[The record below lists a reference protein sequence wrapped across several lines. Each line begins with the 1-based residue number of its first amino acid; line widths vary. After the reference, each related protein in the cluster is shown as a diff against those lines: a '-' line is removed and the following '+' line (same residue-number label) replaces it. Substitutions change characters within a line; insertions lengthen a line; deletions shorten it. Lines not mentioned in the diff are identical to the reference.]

1 MAVWKFFG
9 DNYSDNAERVAKQRW
24 NGFMKKNL
32 TKAIVLSVLTMGA
45 LGMTSSVSAAEMGF
59 KEFIDRC
66 PPGENTVTVD
76 ENTAVK
82 ADPIG
87 TGDVAWKVLAISP
100 YTINVAKGAELVLN
114 DLITYDAKIIGEGD
128 IVINKTKLSN
138 TYGGAYPAGLVIPH
152 NGITYIDGID
162 QKVLIKGNSLTIDV
176 TTDGNW
182 ASKGIMVAS
191 QGGGNIQIDLTGDL
205 LIKSNNSC
213 YLVDRGVGET
223 TPTFTNIEARNVTMI
238 AKSNWVIKNEDAGT
252 LNIDA
257 EKVYLEAQNGGGIT
271 NNSTGVINIASK
283 EFTLNSVYDS
293 LSAGSGDII
302 IKTEGDNTLTATRT
316 GEPSK
321 WGTAGNGVHAKNAK
335 IQLIST
341 TGNNTIT
348 AGLDGLQAAKWTF
361 ANGGACVEA
370 PNAKIE
376 VIGVNNIIKA
386 ERNGAY
392 TLGGNI
398 EVTSSNDN
406 LIDAETG
413 LYADKGNVIFDAGN
427 NTVINATDKAM
438 YATNHGVAKVL
449 SEKLTQM
456 TGDVVANSFGSA
468 TAGFDSKESYLLGAV
483 HTDGGRTD
491 NSKTDLTFTN
501 GATWYLTDNSN
512 VSDLTLDNGI
522 VDLTEQV
529 KNNEKVNAYKV
540 SIDRNLNGS
549 GLFKLDLTYLD
560 NNVESYMRDDNSDFI
575 YIYGGDNS
583 EQNIEFA
590 INDANLGAMKS
601 GDKLYFAQVHDD
613 AATFGQGETIKRANE
628 DSIYDNQYRIDFE
641 EHEEAIASALS
652 LANDDSAGDKPSE
665 IVPMYSDWFITCE
678 KGDINPNGE
687 TPVQSYNAGFA
698 LWRDD
703 DTLLKRLGELRYTND
718 EGGVWTRVIG
728 KKLEDNRALGF
739 NTHAKTVQVG
749 YDRKDVQEDGSGTW
763 RKGIAIGHT
772 WADTSFSGGEG
783 KNNYTDLSIYATN
796 IRKHDHYLD
805 LVARF
810 GRINSD
816 YDTVY
821 GDHGEF
827 DNWAGSLSAE
837 YGRKKQMNED
847 NWFIEPQA
855 QLTYSYMWGDSYTT
869 RKGVRVEQDNAD
881 SLVGR
886 AGFIISKELES
897 ERKYP
902 NRYYAKAFIMHEF
915 LDGGDN
921 TVSLG
926 SDRFYAGS
934 DFKDTW
940 YVVGV
945 GANADM
951 GNQCTFYFDAE
962 KNFKAH
968 VKMPYRIEAGFR
980 WEF

>member
-1 MAVWKFFG
+1 MELLGRSSLAVWKFFG

-24 NGFMKKNL
+24 NEFMKKNL

-59 KEFIDRC
+59 KEFIDSYSS
-66 PPGENTVTVD
+66 GGNKVTVD
-76 ENTAVK
+76 EDTVVN

-138 TYGGAYPAGLVIPH
+138 TYGGAYHAGLVIPP
-152 NGITYIDGID
+152 NDLSYIAGID
-162 QKVLIKGNSLTIDV
+162 QNVVIKGNSLTIDV

-191 QGGGNIQIDLTGDL
+191 QGDGNIQIDLTGDL
-205 LIKSNNSC
+205 LIKSNDSC

-223 TPTFTNIEARNVTMI
+223 TPAFTNIEARNVTMI
-238 AKSNWVIKNEDAGT
+238 AKSNYVIKNETAGT
-252 LNIDA
+252 LNIEA
-257 EKVYLEAQNGGGIT
+257 EK
-271 NNSTGVINIASK
+271 NI
-283 EFTLNSVYDS
+283 S
-293 LSAGSGDII
+293 LKG
-302 IKTEGDNTLTATRT
+302 
-316 GEPSK
+316 
-321 WGTAGNGVHAKNAK
+321 GNGVSNNSNGKVDITAKNGDVNIESRAYYG
-335 IQLIST
+335 LVALGSGGISVS
-341 TGNNTIT
+341 GENNTIT
-348 AGLDGLQAAKWTF
+348 VGSVDNDCPDRGIRNSDGRVVLTATK
-361 ANGGACVEA
+361 
-370 PNAKIE
+370 
-376 VIGVNNIIKA
+376 
-386 ERNGAY
+386 
-392 TLGGNI
+392 
-398 EVTSSNDN
+398 
-406 LIDAETG
+406 
-413 LYADKGNVIFDAGN
+413 GN
-427 NTVINATDKAM
+427 NTVYGAEYGAYASGKEEIQILAANGANNIEGEVEAALYSLNGLVTASAIDNNIKSDKNAM
-438 YATNHGVAKVL
+438 YAYGGRINVESTGTTK
-449 SEKLTQM
+449 M
-456 TGDVVANSFGSA
+456 IGDVVADKSGYA
-468 TAGFDSKESYLLGAV
+468 KAGFDSEKSYLLGAV
-483 HTDGGRTD
+483 HTDGRRTD
-491 NSKTDLTFTN
+491 NSKTDLSFTN

-601 GDKLYFAQVHDD
+601 GDKLYFAQVHNDG
-613 AATFGQGETIKRANE
+613 ATFGQGETIRKANE
-628 DSIYDNQYRIDFE
+628 DSIYDNQYRIESE
-641 EHEEAIASALS
+641 EHKEVAQLS
-652 LANDDSAGDKPSE
+652 LDDRAASNPDGIDEEKPTGPSEPE
-665 IVPMYSDWFITCE
+665 IVPMYSDWYITCE
-678 KGDINPNGE
+678 KGGINPNGE

>member
-24 NGFMKKNL
+24 NEFMKKNL

-45 LGMTSSVSAAEMGF
+45 LGMTSSVSAAKMGF
-59 KEFIDRC
+59 KDFIDSC
-66 PPGENTVTVD
+66 SSGGNTVTVD
-76 ENTAVK
+76 KDTVVN

-87 TGDVAWKVLAISP
+87 TGDTPWNVLAISP

-152 NGITYIDGID
+152 NEITYIDGID
-162 QKVLIKGNSLTIDV
+162 QNVLIKGNSLTIDV

-191 QGGGNIQIDLTGDL
+191 KGGGNIQIDLTGDL

-213 YLVDRGVGET
+213 YLVDRSEGELL
-223 TPTFTNIEARNVTMI
+223 PTSTSIKADNVTMI
-238 AKSNWVIKNEDAGT
+238 AKSNYVIKNETAGT
-252 LNIDA
+252 LNIEA
-257 EKVYLEAQNGGGIT
+257 EK
-271 NNSTGVINIASK
+271 NI
-283 EFTLNSVYDS
+283 S
-293 LSAGSGDII
+293 LKG
-302 IKTEGDNTLTATRT
+302 
-316 GEPSK
+316 
-321 WGTAGNGVHAKNAK
+321 GNGVSNNSNGKVDITAKNGDVNIESRAYYG
-335 IQLIST
+335 LVALGSGGISVS
-341 TGNNTIT
+341 GENNTIT
-348 AGLDGLQAAKWTF
+348 VGSVDNGYTDRGIRNSDGRVVLTATK
-361 ANGGACVEA
+361 
-370 PNAKIE
+370 
-376 VIGVNNIIKA
+376 
-386 ERNGAY
+386 
-392 TLGGNI
+392 
-398 EVTSSNDN
+398 
-406 LIDAETG
+406 
-413 LYADKGNVIFDAGN
+413 GN
-427 NTVINATDKAM
+427 NTVYGEEYGAYASGKEEIQILAANGANNIEGEVEAALYSRNGLVTASAIDNNIKSDKNAM
-438 YATNHGVAKVL
+438 YAHGGRINVESTGTTK
-449 SEKLTQM
+449 M
-456 TGDVVANSFGSA
+456 IGDVVADVYTYEVDKVPFERAGSA
-468 TAGFDSKESYLLGAV
+468 TAGFDSEKSYLLGAV
-483 HTDGGRTD
+483 HTDGGWTD
-491 NSKTDLTFTN
+491 NSKTDLSFTN

-529 KNNEKVNAYKV
+529 KNNEKVNAYEV
-540 SIDRNLNGS
+540 YIDRNLNGS

-601 GDKLYFAQVHDD
+601 GDKLYFAQVHNDG
-613 AATFGQGETIKRANE
+613 ATFGQGETIRKANE
-628 DSIYDNQYRIDFE
+628 DSIYDNQYRIESE
-641 EHEEAIASALS
+641 EHKEVAQLS
-652 LANDDSAGDKPSE
+652 LDDRAASNPDGIDEEKPTGPSEPE
-665 IVPMYSDWFITCE
+665 IVPMYSDWYITCE
-678 KGDINPNGE
+678 KGGINPNGE

>member
-1 MAVWKFFG
+1 MIAVHRG
-9 DNYSDNAERVAKQRW
+9 
-24 NGFMKKNL
+24 G
-32 TKAIVLSVLTMGA
+32 
-45 LGMTSSVSAAEMGF
+45 
-59 KEFIDRC
+59 
-66 PPGENTVTVD
+66 NTVTVD
-76 ENTAVK
+76 KDTVVN

-87 TGDVAWKVLAISP
+87 TGDTPWNVLAISP

-128 IVINKTKLSN
+128 IVINKTELSN

-162 QKVLIKGNSLTIDV
+162 QNVLIKGNSLTIDV

-191 QGGGNIQIDLTGDL
+191 KGGGNIQIDLTGDL

-238 AKSNWVIKNEDAGT
+238 AKSNYVIKNETAGT
-252 LNIDA
+252 LNIEA
-257 EKVYLEAQNGGGIT
+257 EK
-271 NNSTGVINIASK
+271 NI
-283 EFTLNSVYDS
+283 S
-293 LSAGSGDII
+293 LKG
-302 IKTEGDNTLTATRT
+302 
-316 GEPSK
+316 
-321 WGTAGNGVHAKNAK
+321 GNGVSNNSNGKVDITAKNGDVNIESRAYYG
-335 IQLIST
+335 LVALGSGGISVS
-341 TGNNTIT
+341 GENNTIT
-348 AGLDGLQAAKWTF
+348 VGSVD
-361 ANGGACVEA
+361 NGYTDQG
-370 PNAKIE
+370 I
-376 VIGVNNIIKA
+376 
-386 ERNGAY
+386 RN
-392 TLGGNI
+392 
-398 EVTSSNDN
+398 SNGRVV
-406 LIDAETG
+406 LTAT
-413 LYADKGNVIFDAGN
+413 KGN
-427 NTVINATDKAM
+427 NTVYGAEYGAYASGKEEIQILAANGANNIEGEVEAALYSRNGLVTASAIDNNIKSDKNAM
-438 YATNHGVAKVL
+438 YAHGGRINVESTGTTK
-449 SEKLTQM
+449 M
-456 TGDVVANSFGSA
+456 IGDVVADVYTYEVDKVPFERAGSA
-468 TAGFDSKESYLLGAV
+468 TAGFDSEKSYLLGAV
-483 HTDGGRTD
+483 HTDGGWTD

-529 KNNEKVNAYKV
+529 KNNEKVNAYEV

-601 GDKLYFAQVHDD
+601 GDKLYFAQVHNDG
-613 AATFGQGETIKRANE
+613 ATFGQGETIRKANE
-628 DSIYDNQYRIDFE
+628 DSIYDNQYRIESE
-641 EHEEAIASALS
+641 EHKEVAQLS
-652 LANDDSAGDKPSE
+652 LDDRAASNPDGIDEEKPTGPSEPE
-665 IVPMYSDWFITCE
+665 IVPMYSDWYITCE
-678 KGDINPNGE
+678 KGGINPNGE

>member
-24 NGFMKKNL
+24 NEFMKKNL

-59 KEFIDRC
+59 KEFIDSYSS
-66 PPGENTVTVD
+66 GGNKVTVD
-76 ENTAVK
+76 EDTVVN

-138 TYGGAYPAGLVIPH
+138 TYGGAYHAGLVIPP
-152 NGITYIDGID
+152 NDLSYIAGID
-162 QKVLIKGNSLTIDV
+162 QNVVIKGNSLTIDV

-191 QGGGNIQIDLTGDL
+191 QGDGNIQIDLTGDL
-205 LIKSNNSC
+205 LIKSNDSC

-223 TPTFTNIEARNVTMI
+223 TPAFTNIEARNVTMI
-238 AKSNWVIKNEDAGT
+238 AKSNYVIKNETAGT
-252 LNIDA
+252 LNIEA
-257 EKVYLEAQNGGGIT
+257 EK
-271 NNSTGVINIASK
+271 NI
-283 EFTLNSVYDS
+283 S
-293 LSAGSGDII
+293 LKG
-302 IKTEGDNTLTATRT
+302 
-316 GEPSK
+316 
-321 WGTAGNGVHAKNAK
+321 GNGVSNNSNGKVDITAKNGDVNIESRAYYG
-335 IQLIST
+335 LVALGSGGISVS
-341 TGNNTIT
+341 GENNTIT
-348 AGLDGLQAAKWTF
+348 VGSVDNDCPDRGIRNSDGRVVLTATK
-361 ANGGACVEA
+361 
-370 PNAKIE
+370 
-376 VIGVNNIIKA
+376 
-386 ERNGAY
+386 
-392 TLGGNI
+392 
-398 EVTSSNDN
+398 
-406 LIDAETG
+406 
-413 LYADKGNVIFDAGN
+413 GN
-427 NTVINATDKAM
+427 NTVYGAEYGAYASGKEEIQILAANGANNIEGEVEAALYSLNGLVTASAIDNNIKSDKNAM
-438 YATNHGVAKVL
+438 YAYGGRINVESTGTTK
-449 SEKLTQM
+449 M
-456 TGDVVANSFGSA
+456 IGDVVADKSGYA
-468 TAGFDSKESYLLGAV
+468 KAGFDSEKSYLLGAV
-483 HTDGGRTD
+483 HTDGRRTD
-491 NSKTDLTFTN
+491 NSKTDLSFTN

-601 GDKLYFAQVHDD
+601 GDKLYFAQVHNDG
-613 AATFGQGETIKRANE
+613 ATFGQGETIRKANE
-628 DSIYDNQYRIDFE
+628 DSIYDNQYRIESE
-641 EHEEAIASALS
+641 EHKEVAQLS
-652 LANDDSAGDKPSE
+652 LDDRAASNPDGIDEEKPTGPSEPE
-665 IVPMYSDWFITCE
+665 IVPMYSDWYITCE
-678 KGDINPNGE
+678 KGGINPNGE

>member
-24 NGFMKKNL
+24 NEFMKKNL

-59 KEFIDRC
+59 KEFIKNC
-66 PPGENTVTVD
+66 SSGGNTVTVD
-76 ENTAVK
+76 KDTVVN

-87 TGDVAWKVLAISP
+87 TGDTPWNVLAISP

-128 IVINKTKLSN
+128 IVINKTELSN
-138 TYGGAYPAGLVIPH
+138 TYGGAYPQGLVIPH
-152 NGITYIDGID
+152 NGITYIGGID
-162 QKVLIKGNSLTIDV
+162 QNVVINGNSLTIDV

-191 QGGGNIQIDLTGDL
+191 NGGGNIQIDLTGDL
-205 LIKSNNSC
+205 LIKSKDSC
-213 YLVDRGVGET
+213 YLVDRSGGELL
-223 TPTFTNIEARNVTMI
+223 PTSTSIKADNVTMI
-238 AKSNWVIKNEDAGT
+238 AKSNYVIKNETAGT
-252 LNIDA
+252 LNIEA
-257 EKVYLEAQNGGGIT
+257 EK
-271 NNSTGVINIASK
+271 NI
-283 EFTLNSVYDS
+283 S
-293 LSAGSGDII
+293 LKG
-302 IKTEGDNTLTATRT
+302 
-316 GEPSK
+316 
-321 WGTAGNGVHAKNAK
+321 GNGVSNNSNGKVDITAKNGDVNIESRAYYG
-335 IQLIST
+335 LVALGSGGISVS
-341 TGNNTIT
+341 GENNTIT
-348 AGLDGLQAAKWTF
+348 VGSVD
-361 ANGGACVEA
+361 NGYPDRG
-370 PNAKIE
+370 I
-376 VIGVNNIIKA
+376 
-386 ERNGAY
+386 RN
-392 TLGGNI
+392 
-398 EVTSSNDN
+398 SNGRVV
-406 LIDAETG
+406 LTAT
-413 LYADKGNVIFDAGN
+413 KGN
-427 NTVINATDKAM
+427 NTVYGAEYGAYASGKEEIQILAANGANNIEGEVEAALYSSNGLVTASAIDNNIKSDKNAM
-438 YATNHGVAKVL
+438 YAHGGRINVESTGTTK
-449 SEKLTQM
+449 M
-456 TGDVVANSFGSA
+456 IGDVVADVYTYEVDKVPFERAGSA
-468 TAGFDSKESYLLGAV
+468 TAGFDSEKSYLLGAV
-483 HTDGGRTD
+483 RTDGGCTD
-491 NSKTDLTFTN
+491 NSKTDLSFTN

-529 KNNEKVNAYKV
+529 KNNEKVNAYEV
-540 SIDRNLNGS
+540 FIDRNLNGS

-601 GDKLYFAQVHDD
+601 GDKLYFAQVHNDG
-613 AATFGQGETIKRANE
+613 ATFGQGETIRKANE
-628 DSIYDNQYRIDFE
+628 DSIYDNQYRIESE
-641 EHEEAIASALS
+641 EHKEVAQLS
-652 LANDDSAGDKPSE
+652 LDDRAASNPDGIDEEKPTGPSEPE
-665 IVPMYSDWFITCE
+665 IVPMYSDWYITCE
-678 KGDINPNGE
+678 KGGINPNGE

>member
-1 MAVWKFFG
+1 MIGVHRG
-9 DNYSDNAERVAKQRW
+9 
-24 NGFMKKNL
+24 G
-32 TKAIVLSVLTMGA
+32 
-45 LGMTSSVSAAEMGF
+45 
-59 KEFIDRC
+59 
-66 PPGENTVTVD
+66 NTVTVD

-223 TPTFTNIEARNVTMI
+223 TPTSTNIEARNVTMI

-348 AGLDGLQAAKWTF
+348 AGLDGLQAAKWTS

-512 VSDLTLDNGI
+512 VSDLTLANGI
-522 VDLTEQV
+522 VDLTA
-529 KNNEKVNAYKV
+529 NEKGNAHQV
-540 SIDRNLNGS
+540 SIDRYLSGS

-560 NNVESYMRDDNSDFI
+560 NDVASYMKAENSDFI

-763 RKGIAIGHT
+763 RKGIAIGHI

>member
-1 MAVWKFFG
+1 MVH
-9 DNYSDNAERVAKQRW
+9 
-24 NGFMKKNL
+24 
-32 TKAIVLSVLTMGA
+32 
-45 LGMTSSVSAAEMGF
+45 
-59 KEFIDRC
+59 
-66 PPGENTVTVD
+66 
-76 ENTAVK
+76 

-87 TGDVAWKVLAISP
+87 TGDTPWNVLAISP

-128 IVINKTKLSN
+128 IVINKTELSN
-138 TYGGAYPAGLVIPH
+138 TYGGAYPAGLVLPH

-162 QKVLIKGNSLTIDV
+162 QKVVIEGNSLTIDV

-191 QGGGNIQIDLTGDL
+191 EGGGNIQIDLTGDL

-213 YLVDRGVGET
+213 YLVDRGVGELL
-223 TPTFTNIEARNVTMI
+223 PTSTSIKADNVTMI
-238 AKSNWVIKNEDAGT
+238 AKSNYVIKNETAGT
-252 LNIDA
+252 LNIEA
-257 EKVYLEAQNGGGIT
+257 EK
-271 NNSTGVINIASK
+271 NI
-283 EFTLNSVYDS
+283 S
-293 LSAGSGDII
+293 LKG
-302 IKTEGDNTLTATRT
+302 
-316 GEPSK
+316 
-321 WGTAGNGVHAKNAK
+321 GNGVSNNSNGKVDITAKNGDVNIESRAYYG
-335 IQLIST
+335 LVALGYGGISVS
-341 TGNNTIT
+341 GENNTIT
-348 AGLDGLQAAKWTF
+348 VGSVD
-361 ANGGACVEA
+361 NGYTDQG
-370 PNAKIE
+370 I
-376 VIGVNNIIKA
+376 
-386 ERNGAY
+386 RN
-392 TLGGNI
+392 
-398 EVTSSNDN
+398 SNGRVV
-406 LIDAETG
+406 LTAT
-413 LYADKGNVIFDAGN
+413 KGN
-427 NTVINATDKAM
+427 NTVYGAEYGAYASGKEEIQILAANGANNIEGEVEAALYSRNGLVTASAIDNNIKSDKNAM
-438 YATNHGVAKVL
+438 YAHGGRINVESTGTTK
-449 SEKLTQM
+449 M
-456 TGDVVANSFGSA
+456 IGDVVADVYTYEVDKVPFERAGSA
-468 TAGFDSKESYLLGAV
+468 TAGFDSEKSYLLGAV

-529 KNNEKVNAYKV
+529 KNNEKVNAYEV

-601 GDKLYFAQVHDD
+601 GDKLYFAQVHNDG
-613 AATFGQGETIKRANE
+613 ATFGQGETIRKANE
-628 DSIYDNQYRIDFE
+628 DSIYDNQYRIESE
-641 EHEEAIASALS
+641 EHKEVAQLS
-652 LANDDSAGDKPSE
+652 LDDRAASNPDGIDEEKPTGPSEPE
-665 IVPMYSDWFITCE
+665 IVPMYSDWYITCE
-678 KGDINPNGE
+678 KGGINPNGE

>member
-1 MAVWKFFG
+1 MLAQ
-9 DNYSDNAERVAKQRW
+9 QRW
-24 NGFMKKNL
+24 DLRNL
-32 TKAIVLSVLTMGA
+32 LKTVHRG
-45 LGMTSSVSAAEMGF
+45 G
-59 KEFIDRC
+59 
-66 PPGENTVTVD
+66 NTVTVD
-76 ENTAVK
+76 KDTVVN

-87 TGDVAWKVLAISP
+87 TGDTPWNVLAISP
-100 YTINVAKGAELVLN
+100 YTINVAKGAKLVLN
-114 DLITYDAKIIGEGD
+114 DLITYNPQITGEGD
-128 IVINKTKLSN
+128 IVINKTNVSS
-138 TYGGAYPAGLVIPH
+138 TYQGAYGH
-152 NGITYIDGID
+152 GI
-162 QKVLIKGNSLTIDV
+162 VLTSIKNYLPGMSENVSIKANSLTINV
-176 TTDGNW
+176 GIEGAPWT
-182 ASKGIMVAS
+182 AKGIMVPY
-191 QGGGNIQIDLTGDL
+191 DE
-205 LIKSNNSC
+205 
-213 YLVDRGVGET
+213 RGTV
-223 TPTFTNIEARNVTMI
+223 NIELTDKLDIHARSAAIHTEGNTETPINITAKNVEML
-238 AKSNWVIKNEDAGT
+238 SDGDWVIHNNGASSI
-252 LNIDA
+252 NITA
-257 EKVYLEAQNGGGIT
+257 TEAVNMESKASGGIT
-271 NNSTGVINIASK
+271 NNSTGAINISSK

-302 IKTEGDNTLTATRT
+302 IETEGDNTLTATRT
-316 GEPSK
+316 GEPSQ

-348 AGLDGLQAAKWTF
+348 AGLDGLQAANWT
-361 ANGGACVEA
+361 GGACVEA

-468 TAGFDSKESYLLGAV
+468 TAGLDSKESYLLGAV
-483 HTDGGRTD
+483 HTDGGWTD
-491 NSKTDLTFTN
+491 NSKTDLSFTN

-529 KNNEKVNAYKV
+529 KNNKKVNAYKV

-549 GLFKLDLTYLD
+549 GLFKLDLTYLG
-560 NNVESYMRDDNSDFI
+560 NNVERYMRGDNSDFI

-601 GDKLYFAQVHDD
+601 GDKLYFARVHNDG
-613 AATFGQGETIKRANE
+613 ATFGQGETIRKANE
-628 DSIYDNQYRIDFE
+628 DSIYDNQYRIESE
-641 EHEEAIASALS
+641 EHKEVAQLS
-652 LANDDSAGDKPSE
+652 LDDRAASNPDGIDEEKPTGPSEPE
-665 IVPMYSDWFITCE
+665 IVPMYSDWYITCE
-678 KGDINPNGE
+678 KGGINPNGE

>member
-24 NGFMKKNL
+24 NEFMKKNL

-59 KEFIDRC
+59 KEFIGSY
-66 PPGENTVTVD
+66 PPVGNKVTVD
-76 ENTAVK
+76 EDTVVN

-128 IVINKTKLSN
+128 IVINKTELSN

-152 NGITYIDGID
+152 NEITYIDGID
-162 QKVLIKGNSLTIDV
+162 QNVLIKGNSLTIDV

-205 LIKSNNSC
+205 LIKSNDSC
-213 YLVDRGVGET
+213 YLVDRGVRET
-223 TPTFTNIEARNVTMI
+223 TPTSTNIEARNVTMI
-238 AKSNWVIKNEDAGT
+238 AKSNYVIKNETAGT
-252 LNIDA
+252 LNIEA
-257 EKVYLEAQNGGGIT
+257 EK
-271 NNSTGVINIASK
+271 NI
-283 EFTLNSVYDS
+283 S
-293 LSAGSGDII
+293 LKG
-302 IKTEGDNTLTATRT
+302 
-316 GEPSK
+316 
-321 WGTAGNGVHAKNAK
+321 GNGVSNNSNGKVDITAKNGDVNIESRVYYGLVA
-335 IQLIST
+335 LGSGGISVS
-341 TGNNTIT
+341 GENNTIT
-348 AGLDGLQAAKWTF
+348 VGSVD
-361 ANGGACVEA
+361 NGCTDRG
-370 PNAKIE
+370 I
-376 VIGVNNIIKA
+376 
-386 ERNGAY
+386 RN
-392 TLGGNI
+392 
-398 EVTSSNDN
+398 SNGRVV
-406 LIDAETG
+406 LTAT
-413 LYADKGNVIFDAGN
+413 KGN
-427 NTVINATDKAM
+427 NTVYGAEYGAYASGKEEIQILAANGANNIEGEVEAALYSHNGLVTASAIDNNIKSDKNAM
-438 YATNHGVAKVL
+438 YAHGGRINVESTGTTK
-449 SEKLTQM
+449 M
-456 TGDVVANSFGSA
+456 IGDVVADEYAKRAGYA
-468 TAGFDSKESYLLGAV
+468 KAGFDSEKSYLLGAV
-483 HTDGGRTD
+483 HTDGGWTD
-491 NSKTDLTFTN
+491 NSKTDLSFTN

-560 NNVESYMRDDNSDFI
+560 NNVERYMRDDNSDFI

-601 GDKLYFAQVHDD
+601 GDKLYFAQVHNDG
-613 AATFGQGETIKRANE
+613 ATFGQGETIRKANE
-628 DSIYDNQYRIDFE
+628 DSIYDNQYRIESE
-641 EHEEAIASALS
+641 EHKEVAQLS
-652 LANDDSAGDKPSE
+652 LDDRAASNPDGIDEEKPTGPSEPE
-665 IVPMYSDWFITCE
+665 IVPMYSDWYITCE

-915 LDGGDN
+915 MDGGDN

>member
-1 MAVWKFFG
+1 MGG
-9 DNYSDNAERVAKQRW
+9 DINVTQD
-24 NGFMKKNL
+24 
-32 TKAIVLSVLTMGA
+32 TIV
-45 LGMTSSVSAAEMGF
+45 
-59 KEFIDRC
+59 
-66 PPGENTVTVD
+66 NTVQTTEGGKDWTNYVAGSYRI
-76 ENTAVK
+76 NI
-82 ADPIG
+82 ADG
-87 TGDVAWKVLAISP
+87 AKLTLNNALTYNLKVEGNGDL
-100 YTINVAKGAELVLN
+100 
-114 DLITYDAKIIGEGD
+114 
-128 IVINKTKLSN
+128 VINKTPDSKDSFFD
-138 TYGGAYPAGLVIPH
+138 GAETHGLVLNSTKLNEGVKLADKGVTGDIS
-152 NGITYIDGID
+152 ITA
-162 QKVLIKGNSLTIDV
+162 NSLTIDV
-176 TTDGNW
+176 HMKTTDAW
-182 ASKGIMVAS
+182 YDKGIMVI
-191 QGGGNIQIDLTGDL
+191 GGSKGKIDIELADKLYVYARSSAIHTEQDTSTPITINAKNVELLSDSDWVVHTETGSSVD
-205 LIKSNNSC
+205 INAQEDIIMKS
-213 YLVDRGVGET
+213 
-223 TPTFTNIEARNVTMI
+223 F
-238 AKSNWVIKNEDAGT
+238 AG
-252 LNIDA
+252 
-257 EKVYLEAQNGGGIT
+257 QGIT
-271 NNSTGVINIASK
+271 NNASK
-283 EFTLNSVYDS
+283 GYINFNAKNITIDGHQKYGIAALSGAVTLKAENDNTIICNDNSSNDRGIQNKNGKVTITSLNGENTIWGGDKGIYAEGVASVDVTAEKGSNTVTGKNVFALGSDKGAITLNAKDNYVYS
-293 LSAGSGDII
+293 
-302 IKTEGDNTLTATRT
+302 
-316 GEPSK
+316 
-321 WGTAGNGVHAKNAK
+321 
-335 IQLIST
+335 
-341 TGNNTIT
+341 
-348 AGLDGLQAAKWTF
+348 DGQAMF
-361 ANGGACVEA
+361 ANGG
-370 PNAKIE
+370 
-376 VIGVNNIIKA
+376 VITVN
-386 ERNGAY
+386 
-392 TLGGNI
+392 
-398 EVTSSNDN
+398 S
-406 LIDAETG
+406 TG
-413 LYADKGNVIFDAGN
+413 TTKMI
-427 NTVINATDKAM
+427 
-438 YATNHGVAKVL
+438 
-449 SEKLTQM
+449 
-456 TGDVVANSFGSA
+456 GDVVAERAGSA
-468 TAGFDSKESYLLGAV
+468 TAGFDSEKSYLLGAV
-483 HTDGGRTD
+483 HTDGVRTD
-491 NSKTDLTFTN
+491 NSKTYLTFNN

-512 VSDLTLDNGI
+512 VSDLTLANGI
-522 VDLTEQV
+522 VDLTA
-529 KNNEKVNAYKV
+529 NEKGNAHQV
-540 SIDRNLNGS
+540 SIDRYLSGS
-549 GLFKLDLTYLD
+549 GLFKLDLTYLGND
-560 NNVESYMRDDNSDFI
+560 VARYMNAKNSDFI
-575 YIYGGDNS
+575 YIYGGDGG
-583 EQNIEFA
+583 EQNIDFA
-590 INDANLGAMKS
+590 IKDENLGAMKS
-601 GDKLYFAQVHDD
+601 GDKLYFAQVRNDC
-613 AATFGQGETIKRANE
+613 ATFGQGETIRKANE
-628 DSIYDNQYRIDFE
+628 DSIYDNQYRIESE
-641 EHEEAIASALS
+641 EHKEVAQLS
-652 LANDDSAGDKPSE
+652 LDDRAASNPDGIDEEKPTGPSEPE
-665 IVPMYSDWFITCE
+665 IVPMYSDWYITCE
-678 KGDINPNGE
+678 KGGINPNGE

>member
-1 MAVWKFFG
+1 MI
-9 DNYSDNAERVAKQRW
+9 
-24 NGFMKKNL
+24 
-32 TKAIVLSVLTMGA
+32 AIHRG
-45 LGMTSSVSAAEMGF
+45 G
-59 KEFIDRC
+59 
-66 PPGENTVTVD
+66 NTVTVD
-76 ENTAVK
+76 EDTVVK

-100 YTINVAKGAELVLN
+100 YTINVAKGAKLVLN

-138 TYGGAYPAGLVIPH
+138 TYRGAYHAGLVIPH
-152 NGITYIDGID
+152 NEITYIDGID
-162 QKVLIKGNSLTIDV
+162 QKVRIKGNSLTIDV

-205 LIKSNNSC
+205 LIKSNDSC
-213 YLVDRGVGET
+213 YLVDRGVKET

-238 AKSNWVIKNEDAGT
+238 AKSNYVIKNETAGT
-252 LNIDA
+252 LNIEA
-257 EKVYLEAQNGGGIT
+257 EK
-271 NNSTGVINIASK
+271 NI
-283 EFTLNSVYDS
+283 S
-293 LSAGSGDII
+293 LKG
-302 IKTEGDNTLTATRT
+302 
-316 GEPSK
+316 
-321 WGTAGNGVHAKNAK
+321 GNGVSNNSNGKVDITAKNGDVNIESRDYYGLVASGSGG
-335 IQLIST
+335 ISVS
-341 TGNNTIT
+341 GENNTIT
-348 AGLDGLQAAKWTF
+348 VGSVD
-361 ANGGACVEA
+361 NGCTDQGIR
-370 PNAKIE
+370 N
-376 VIGVNNIIKA
+376 
-386 ERNGAY
+386 RNGRVVLTA
-392 TLGGNI
+392 T
-398 EVTSSNDN
+398 
-406 LIDAETG
+406 
-413 LYADKGNVIFDAGN
+413 KGN
-427 NTVINATDKAM
+427 NTVYGAEYGAYAKGKEEIQILAANGANNIEGEVEAALYSRNGLVTASAIDNNIKSDKNAM
-438 YATNHGVAKVL
+438 YAHGGRINVESTGTTK
-449 SEKLTQM
+449 M
-456 TGDVVANSFGSA
+456 IGDVVADKYAERAGYA
-468 TAGFDSKESYLLGAV
+468 KAGFDSEKSYLLGAV
-483 HTDGGRTD
+483 HTDGGLTD
-491 NSKTDLTFTN
+491 NSKTDLSFTN

-601 GDKLYFAQVHDD
+601 GDKLYFAQVHNDG
-613 AATFGQGETIKRANE
+613 ATFGQGETIRKANE
-628 DSIYDNQYRIDFE
+628 DSIYDNQYRIESE
-641 EHEEAIASALS
+641 EHKEVAQLS
-652 LANDDSAGDKPSE
+652 LDDRAASNPDGIDEEKPTGPSEPE
-665 IVPMYSDWFITCE
+665 IVPMYSDWYITCE
-678 KGDINPNGE
+678 KGGINPNGE

>member
-1 MAVWKFFG
+1 MIGVHRG
-9 DNYSDNAERVAKQRW
+9 
-24 NGFMKKNL
+24 G
-32 TKAIVLSVLTMGA
+32 
-45 LGMTSSVSAAEMGF
+45 
-59 KEFIDRC
+59 
-66 PPGENTVTVD
+66 NTVTVD

-213 YLVDRGVGET
+213 YLVDRGVGELL
-223 TPTFTNIEARNVTMI
+223 PTSTSIKADNVTMI
-238 AKSNWVIKNEDAGT
+238 AKSNYVIKNETAGT
-252 LNIDA
+252 LNIEA
-257 EKVYLEAQNGGGIT
+257 EK
-271 NNSTGVINIASK
+271 NI
-283 EFTLNSVYDS
+283 S
-293 LSAGSGDII
+293 LKG
-302 IKTEGDNTLTATRT
+302 
-316 GEPSK
+316 
-321 WGTAGNGVHAKNAK
+321 GNGVSNNSNGKVDITAKNGDVNIESRAYYG
-335 IQLIST
+335 LVALGSGGISVS
-341 TGNNTIT
+341 GENNTIT
-348 AGLDGLQAAKWTF
+348 VGSVD
-361 ANGGACVEA
+361 NGYTDQG
-370 PNAKIE
+370 I
-376 VIGVNNIIKA
+376 
-386 ERNGAY
+386 RN
-392 TLGGNI
+392 
-398 EVTSSNDN
+398 SNGRVV
-406 LIDAETG
+406 LTAT
-413 LYADKGNVIFDAGN
+413 KGN
-427 NTVINATDKAM
+427 NTVYGAEYGAYASGKEEIQILAANGANNIEGEVEAALYSRNGLVTASAIDNNIKSDKNAM
-438 YATNHGVAKVL
+438 YAHGGRINVESTGTTK
-449 SEKLTQM
+449 M
-456 TGDVVANSFGSA
+456 IGDVVADVYTYEVDKVPFERAGSA
-468 TAGFDSKESYLLGAV
+468 TAGFDSEKSYLLGAV

-601 GDKLYFAQVHDD
+601 GDKLYFAQVHNDG
-613 AATFGQGETIKRANE
+613 ATFGQGETIRKANE
-628 DSIYDNQYRIDFE
+628 DSIYDNQYRIESE
-641 EHEEAIASALS
+641 EHKEVAQLS
-652 LANDDSAGDKPSE
+652 LDDRAASNPDGIDEEKPTGPSEPE
-665 IVPMYSDWFITCE
+665 IVPMYSDWYITCE
-678 KGDINPNGE
+678 KGGINPNGE

>member
-1 MAVWKFFG
+1 MLAQ
-9 DNYSDNAERVAKQRW
+9 QRW
-24 NGFMKKNL
+24 DLRNL
-32 TKAIVLSVLTMGA
+32 LIAVHRG
-45 LGMTSSVSAAEMGF
+45 G
-59 KEFIDRC
+59 
-66 PPGENTVTVD
+66 NTVTVD
-76 ENTAVK
+76 KDTVVN

-87 TGDVAWKVLAISP
+87 TGDTPWNVLAISP

-128 IVINKTKLSN
+128 IVINKTELSN

-162 QKVLIKGNSLTIDV
+162 QNVVIKGNSLTIDV

-191 QGGGNIQIDLTGDL
+191 KGGGNIQIDLTGDL

-238 AKSNWVIKNEDAGT
+238 AKSNYVIKNETAGT
-252 LNIDA
+252 LNIEA
-257 EKVYLEAQNGGGIT
+257 EK
-271 NNSTGVINIASK
+271 NI
-283 EFTLNSVYDS
+283 S
-293 LSAGSGDII
+293 LKG
-302 IKTEGDNTLTATRT
+302 
-316 GEPSK
+316 
-321 WGTAGNGVHAKNAK
+321 GNGVSNNSNGKVDITAKNGDVNIESRAYYG
-335 IQLIST
+335 LVALGSGGISVS
-341 TGNNTIT
+341 GENNTIT
-348 AGLDGLQAAKWTF
+348 VGSVD
-361 ANGGACVEA
+361 NGYTDQG
-370 PNAKIE
+370 I
-376 VIGVNNIIKA
+376 
-386 ERNGAY
+386 RN
-392 TLGGNI
+392 
-398 EVTSSNDN
+398 SNGRVV
-406 LIDAETG
+406 LTAT
-413 LYADKGNVIFDAGN
+413 KGN
-427 NTVINATDKAM
+427 NTVYGAEYGAYASGKEEIQILAANGANNIEGEVEAALYSRNGLVTASAIDNNIKSDKNAM
-438 YATNHGVAKVL
+438 YAHGGRINVESTGTTK
-449 SEKLTQM
+449 M
-456 TGDVVANSFGSA
+456 IGDVVADVYTYEVDKVPFERAGSA
-468 TAGFDSKESYLLGAV
+468 TAGFDSEKSYLLGAV
-483 HTDGGRTD
+483 HTDGGWTD

-529 KNNEKVNAYKV
+529 KNNEKVNAYAV

-601 GDKLYFAQVHDD
+601 GDKLYFAQVHNDG
-613 AATFGQGETIKRANE
+613 ATFGQGETIRKANE
-628 DSIYDNQYRIDFE
+628 DSIYDNQYRIESE
-641 EHEEAIASALS
+641 EHKEVAQLS
-652 LANDDSAGDKPSE
+652 LDDRAASNPDGIDEEKPTGPSEPE
-665 IVPMYSDWFITCE
+665 IVPMYSDWYITCE
-678 KGDINPNGE
+678 KGGINPNGE

>member
-1 MAVWKFFG
+1 MQGKIDIDLADKLYVYARSIAIHTEEDTSTPITINAK
-9 DNYSDNAERVAKQRW
+9 NVELLSDSDWVVRTET
-24 NGFMKKNL
+24 G
-32 TKAIVLSVLTMGA
+32 
-45 LGMTSSVSAAEMGF
+45 SSV
-59 KEFIDRC
+59 D
-66 PPGENTVTVD
+66 
-76 ENTAVK
+76 
-82 ADPIG
+82 
-87 TGDVAWKVLAISP
+87 
-100 YTINVAKGAELVLN
+100 INAQE
-114 DLITYDAKIIGEGD
+114 DIIM
-128 IVINKTKLSN
+128 KSF
-138 TYGGAYPAGLVIPH
+138 AG
-152 NGITYIDGID
+152 
-162 QKVLIKGNSLTIDV
+162 Q
-176 TTDGNW
+176 
-182 ASKGIMVAS
+182 
-191 QGGGNIQIDLTGDL
+191 
-205 LIKSNNSC
+205 
-213 YLVDRGVGET
+213 
-223 TPTFTNIEARNVTMI
+223 
-238 AKSNWVIKNEDAGT
+238 
-252 LNIDA
+252 
-257 EKVYLEAQNGGGIT
+257 GIT
-271 NNSTGVINIASK
+271 NNASEGYINFNAKNITIDGHQLYGIAA
-283 EFTLNSVYDS
+283 L
-293 LSAGSGDII
+293 SGDV
-302 IKTEGDNTLTATRT
+302 TLTAENDNTIICNDNSSNDRGIQNKNGNVTITSLNGENTIWGGDKGIYAQGAASVDVTAEKGSNTVT
-316 GEPSK
+316 GKNVFALGSDK
-321 WGTAGNGVHAKNAK
+321 GAITLNAK
-335 IQLIST
+335 DNYVYS
-341 TGNNTIT
+341 
-348 AGLDGLQAAKWTF
+348 DVQAMF
-361 ANGGACVEA
+361 ANGG
-370 PNAKIE
+370 
-376 VIGVNNIIKA
+376 VITVN
-386 ERNGAY
+386 
-392 TLGGNI
+392 
-398 EVTSSNDN
+398 S
-406 LIDAETG
+406 TG
-413 LYADKGNVIFDAGN
+413 ITGMI
-427 NTVINATDKAM
+427 
-438 YATNHGVAKVL
+438 
-449 SEKLTQM
+449 
-456 TGDVVANSFGSA
+456 GDVVAKRAGYA
-468 TAGFDSKESYLLGAV
+468 KAGFDSEKSYLLGAV
-483 HTDGGRTD
+483 HTNDWFALYST
-491 NSKTDLTFTN
+491 TDLTFTD

-512 VSDLTLDNGI
+512 VSNLTLANGI
-522 VDLTEQV
+522 VDLTA
-529 KNNEKVNAYKV
+529 NEKGNAHQV
-540 SIDRNLNGS
+540 SIDRYLSGS
-549 GLFKLDLTYLD
+549 GLFKLDLTYHD
-560 NNVESYMRDDNSDFI
+560 NDVASYMNAEDSDFI
-575 YIYGGDNS
+575 YIYGGDGG

-590 INDANLGAMKS
+590 VNDANLGAMES

-641 EHEEAIASALS
+641 EHEEVIASALS
-652 LANDDSAGDKPSE
+652 LANADSAGGNEDGAGDKPTE
-665 IVPMYSDWFITCE
+665 IVPTYSDWFITCE
-678 KGDINPNGE
+678 KGGINPNGE

-926 SDRFYAGS
+926 NDRFYAGS

>member
-1 MAVWKFFG
+1 MIAVHRG
-9 DNYSDNAERVAKQRW
+9 
-24 NGFMKKNL
+24 G
-32 TKAIVLSVLTMGA
+32 
-45 LGMTSSVSAAEMGF
+45 
-59 KEFIDRC
+59 
-66 PPGENTVTVD
+66 NTVTVD
-76 ENTAVK
+76 KYTVVN

-87 TGDVAWKVLAISP
+87 TGDTPWNVLAISP

-138 TYGGAYPAGLVIPH
+138 TYVGAYHAGLVIPH
-152 NGITYIDGID
+152 KGITYIDGID

-213 YLVDRGVGET
+213 YLVDRSEGELL
-223 TPTFTNIEARNVTMI
+223 PTSTSIKADNVTMI
-238 AKSNWVIKNEDAGT
+238 AKSNYVIKNETAGT
-252 LNIDA
+252 LNIEA
-257 EKVYLEAQNGGGIT
+257 EKNISLKGGYGVSNNSNGKVDITAKNGDVNIEGRAYYGLVALGSGGI
-271 NNSTGVINIASK
+271 
-283 EFTLNSVYDS
+283 SV
-293 LSAGSGDII
+293 SG
-302 IKTEGDNTLTATRT
+302 E
-316 GEPSK
+316 
-321 WGTAGNGVHAKNAK
+321 
-335 IQLIST
+335 
-341 TGNNTIT
+341 NNTIT
-348 AGLDGLQAAKWTF
+348 VGSVDNGYTDRGIRNSDGRVVLTATK
-361 ANGGACVEA
+361 
-370 PNAKIE
+370 
-376 VIGVNNIIKA
+376 
-386 ERNGAY
+386 
-392 TLGGNI
+392 
-398 EVTSSNDN
+398 
-406 LIDAETG
+406 
-413 LYADKGNVIFDAGN
+413 GN
-427 NTVINATDKAM
+427 NTVYGAEYGAYASGKEEIQILAANGANNIEGEVEAALYSRNGLVTASAIDNNIKSDKNAM
-438 YATNHGVAKVL
+438 YAHGGRINVESTGTTK
-449 SEKLTQM
+449 M
-456 TGDVVANSFGSA
+456 IGDVVADVYTYEVDKVPFERAGSA
-468 TAGFDSKESYLLGAV
+468 TAGFDSEKSYLLGAV
-483 HTDGGRTD
+483 HTDGGWTD
-491 NSKTDLTFTN
+491 NSKTDLSFTN

-529 KNNEKVNAYKV
+529 KNNEKVNAYEV
-540 SIDRNLNGS
+540 YIDRNLNGS

-601 GDKLYFAQVHDD
+601 GDKLYFAQVHNDG
-613 AATFGQGETIKRANE
+613 ATFGQGETIRKANE
-628 DSIYDNQYRIDFE
+628 DSIYDNQYRIESE
-641 EHEEAIASALS
+641 EHKEVAQLS
-652 LANDDSAGDKPSE
+652 LDDRAASNPDGIDEEKPTGPSEPE
-665 IVPMYSDWFITCE
+665 IVPMYSDWYITCE
-678 KGDINPNGE
+678 KGGINPNGE

>member
-1 MAVWKFFG
+1 MIAVHRG
-9 DNYSDNAERVAKQRW
+9 
-24 NGFMKKNL
+24 G
-32 TKAIVLSVLTMGA
+32 
-45 LGMTSSVSAAEMGF
+45 
-59 KEFIDRC
+59 
-66 PPGENTVTVD
+66 NTVTVD
-76 ENTAVK
+76 KDTVVN

-87 TGDVAWKVLAISP
+87 TGDTPWNVLAISP
-100 YTINVAKGAELVLN
+100 YTINVAKGAKLVLN

-138 TYGGAYPAGLVIPH
+138 TYVGAYPAGLVIPH

-162 QKVLIKGNSLTIDV
+162 QKVVIKGNSLTIDV

-191 QGGGNIQIDLTGDL
+191 KGGGNIQIDLTGDL

-213 YLVDRGVGET
+213 YLVDRSEGELL
-223 TPTFTNIEARNVTMI
+223 PTSTSIKADNVTMI
-238 AKSNWVIKNEDAGT
+238 AKSNYVIKNETAGT
-252 LNIDA
+252 LNIEA
-257 EKVYLEAQNGGGIT
+257 EK
-271 NNSTGVINIASK
+271 NI
-283 EFTLNSVYDS
+283 S
-293 LSAGSGDII
+293 LKG
-302 IKTEGDNTLTATRT
+302 
-316 GEPSK
+316 
-321 WGTAGNGVHAKNAK
+321 GNGVSNNSNGKVDITAKNGDVNIESRAYYG
-335 IQLIST
+335 LVALGSGGISVS
-341 TGNNTIT
+341 GENNTIT
-348 AGLDGLQAAKWTF
+348 VGSVDNGYTDRGIRNSDGRVVLTATK
-361 ANGGACVEA
+361 
-370 PNAKIE
+370 
-376 VIGVNNIIKA
+376 
-386 ERNGAY
+386 
-392 TLGGNI
+392 
-398 EVTSSNDN
+398 
-406 LIDAETG
+406 
-413 LYADKGNVIFDAGN
+413 GN
-427 NTVINATDKAM
+427 NTVYGAEYGAYASGKEEIQILAANGANNIEGEVEAALYSRNGLVTASAIDNNIKSDKNAM
-438 YATNHGVAKVL
+438 YAHGGRINVESTGTTK
-449 SEKLTQM
+449 M
-456 TGDVVANSFGSA
+456 IGDVVADVYTYEVDKVPFERAGSA
-468 TAGFDSKESYLLGAV
+468 TAGFDSEKSYLLGAV
-483 HTDGGRTD
+483 HTDGGWTD
-491 NSKTDLTFTN
+491 NSKTDLSFTN

-529 KNNEKVNAYKV
+529 KNNEKVNAYEV
-540 SIDRNLNGS
+540 YIDRNLNGS

-601 GDKLYFAQVHDD
+601 GDKLYFAQVHNDG
-613 AATFGQGETIKRANE
+613 ATFGQGETIRKANE
-628 DSIYDNQYRIDFE
+628 DSIYDNQYRIESE
-641 EHEEAIASALS
+641 EHKEVAQLS
-652 LANDDSAGDKPSE
+652 LDDRAASNPDGIDEEKPTGPSEPE
-665 IVPMYSDWFITCE
+665 IVPMYSDWYITCE
-678 KGDINPNGE
+678 KGGINPNGE

>member
-24 NGFMKKNL
+24 NEFMKKNL

-59 KEFIDRC
+59 KKFINSC
-66 PPGENTVTVD
+66 SSEGNTVTVD
-76 ENTAVK
+76 KDTVVN

-87 TGDVAWKVLAISP
+87 TGDTPWNVLAISP
-100 YTINVAKGAELVLN
+100 YTINVAKGAKLVLN
-114 DLITYDAKIIGEGD
+114 DLITYDAKISGEGD

-191 QGGGNIQIDLTGDL
+191 KGGGNIQIDLTGDL

-213 YLVDRGVGET
+213 YLVDRSEGELL
-223 TPTFTNIEARNVTMI
+223 PTSTSIKADNVTMI
-238 AKSNWVIKNEDAGT
+238 AKSNYVIKNETAGT
-252 LNIDA
+252 LNIEA
-257 EKVYLEAQNGGGIT
+257 EK
-271 NNSTGVINIASK
+271 NI
-283 EFTLNSVYDS
+283 S
-293 LSAGSGDII
+293 LKG
-302 IKTEGDNTLTATRT
+302 
-316 GEPSK
+316 
-321 WGTAGNGVHAKNAK
+321 GNGVSNNSNNGKVDITAKNGDVNIESRAYYG
-335 IQLIST
+335 LVALGSGGISVS
-341 TGNNTIT
+341 GENNTIT
-348 AGLDGLQAAKWTF
+348 VGSVD
-361 ANGGACVEA
+361 NGCTDQG
-370 PNAKIE
+370 I
-376 VIGVNNIIKA
+376 
-386 ERNGAY
+386 RN
-392 TLGGNI
+392 
-398 EVTSSNDN
+398 SNGRVV
-406 LIDAETG
+406 LTAT
-413 LYADKGNVIFDAGN
+413 KGN
-427 NTVINATDKAM
+427 NTVYGAEYGAYANGKEEIQILAANGANNIEGEVEAALYSRNGLVTASAIDNNIKSDKNAM
-438 YATNHGVAKVL
+438 YAHGGRINVESTGTTK
-449 SEKLTQM
+449 M
-456 TGDVVANSFGSA
+456 IGDVVADKYAERAGYA
-468 TAGFDSKESYLLGAV
+468 KAGFDSEKSYLLGAV
-483 HTDGGRTD
+483 HTDDRFALYST
-491 NSKTDLTFTN
+491 TDLTFTD

-512 VSDLTLDNGI
+512 VSDLTLANGI
-522 VDLTEQV
+522 VDLTA
-529 KNNEKVNAYKV
+529 NEKGNAHQV
-540 SIDRNLNGS
+540 SIDRYLSGS

-560 NNVESYMRDDNSDFI
+560 NDVASYMNAENSDFI
-575 YIYGGDNS
+575 YIYGGDGG
-583 EQNIEFA
+583 EQNIDFA
-590 INDANLGAMKS
+590 IKDENLGAMES

>member
-1 MAVWKFFG
+1 MLAQ
-9 DNYSDNAERVAKQRW
+9 QRW
-24 NGFMKKNL
+24 DLRNL
-32 TKAIVLSVLTMGA
+32 LKTVHRG
-45 LGMTSSVSAAEMGF
+45 G
-59 KEFIDRC
+59 
-66 PPGENTVTVD
+66 NTVTVD
-76 ENTAVK
+76 KNTVVN

-87 TGDVAWKVLAISP
+87 TGDTPWNVLAISP

-128 IVINKTKLSN
+128 IVINKTELSN
-138 TYGGAYPAGLVIPH
+138 TYGGAYPQGLVIPH
-152 NGITYIDGID
+152 KGITYIGGID
-162 QKVLIKGNSLTIDV
+162 QNVVINGNSLTIDV

-191 QGGGNIQIDLTGDL
+191 NGGGNIQIDLTGDL
-205 LIKSNNSC
+205 LIKSKDSC
-213 YLVDRGVGET
+213 YLVDRSGGELL
-223 TPTFTNIEARNVTMI
+223 PTSTSIKADNVTMI
-238 AKSNWVIKNEDAGT
+238 AKSNYVIKNETAGT
-252 LNIDA
+252 LNIEA
-257 EKVYLEAQNGGGIT
+257 EKDI
-271 NNSTGVINIASK
+271 
-283 EFTLNSVYDS
+283 S
-293 LSAGSGDII
+293 LKG
-302 IKTEGDNTLTATRT
+302 
-316 GEPSK
+316 
-321 WGTAGNGVHAKNAK
+321 GNGVSNNSNGKVDITAKNGDVNIESRAYYG
-335 IQLIST
+335 LVALGSGGISVS
-341 TGNNTIT
+341 GENNTIT
-348 AGLDGLQAAKWTF
+348 VGSVD
-361 ANGGACVEA
+361 NGYPDRG
-370 PNAKIE
+370 I
-376 VIGVNNIIKA
+376 
-386 ERNGAY
+386 RN
-392 TLGGNI
+392 
-398 EVTSSNDN
+398 SNGRVV
-406 LIDAETG
+406 LTAT
-413 LYADKGNVIFDAGN
+413 KGN
-427 NTVINATDKAM
+427 NTVYGAEYGAYASGKEEIQILAANGANNIEGEVEAALYSSNGLVTASAIDNNIKSDKNAM
-438 YATNHGVAKVL
+438 YAHGGRINVESTGTTK
-449 SEKLTQM
+449 M
-456 TGDVVANSFGSA
+456 IGDVVADVYTYEVDKVPFERAGSA
-468 TAGFDSKESYLLGAV
+468 TAGFDSEKSYLLGAV
-483 HTDGGRTD
+483 HTDGGSTD

-601 GDKLYFAQVHDD
+601 GDKLYFAQVHNDG
-613 AATFGQGETIKRANE
+613 ATFGQGETIRKANE
-628 DSIYDNQYRIDFE
+628 DSIYDNQYRIESE
-641 EHEEAIASALS
+641 EHKEVAQLS
-652 LANDDSAGDKPSE
+652 LDDRAASNPDGIDEEKPTGPSEPE
-665 IVPMYSDWFITCE
+665 IVPMYSDWYITCE
-678 KGDINPNGE
+678 KGGINPNGE